1 MRRDTRLGAGLVAA
15 MSTAML
21 LTASDAIAG
30 RANDTVT
37 VAEVLPIGTIDIY
50 YANFPQAQFLS
61 DMIYDTLV
69 YYDNDTASVVPL
81 LAETWTEEGDSITF
95 TLRQGVT
102 WHDGEAFDA
111 DDVVY
116 TINWLI
122 DPETRFRNK
131 FEWSI
136 IDSVEKIDD
145 HTVRI
150 NTTGRRPYDMLQ
162 LTHTP
167 IYPQH
172 VHGELEDPTR
182 FGFQPVGTGPYL
194 VVEYDES
201 NNRLHTERFDEYV
214 GGPGKQATNIGNVVF
229 RSVPELGS
237 QIAGLMVGDFD
248 IVRNLPA
255 DQMES
260 MVATDQ
266 FEMELDEGF
275 GFSFM
280 WFDAAGLSG
289 NEPLTDARVREAL
302 SLAVD
307 RRALDQTLSGTL
319 NLELPEQVCWKGR
332 VQDCAYSVSAST
344 DYDPD
349 RARELL
355 AEAGYADGF
364 PLVINTYVG
373 RLAELSEAVAG
384 YFRAVG
390 VNATVEP
397 LIVPNWHRK
406 MSEGTVNMT
415 VAIYNLSGM
424 PDIYQVSRHFLAS
437 DDYFQDE
444 ELNDIA
450 RRMNLEMDREKRAEL
465 ATAFFDRIAENHYI
479 APLTSAPFTLT
490 HNSELEF
497 HTKSTNGYGFSITDV
512 RWKDDD

>member
-1 MRRDTRLGAGLVAA
+1 MTTRYKLKAIAVAA
-15 MSTAML
+15 MSAGL
-21 LTASDAIAG
+21 LASAGDATAG
-30 RANDTVT
+30 RADDTVT

-61 DMIYDTLV
+61 DMVYDTLV
-69 YYDNDTASVVPL
+69 YYDRDSGSVVPL
-81 LAETWTEEGDSITF
+81 LAESWTEEGDSITF

-122 DPETRFRNK
+122 DPETRYRNK

-136 IDSVEKIDD
+136 IESVEKVDD
-145 HTVRI
+145 HTVTI

-167 IYPQH
+167 IYPEH
-172 VHGELEDPTR
+172 VHGQLDDPTR
-182 FGFQPVGTGPYL
+182 FGFDPVGTGPYR

-201 NNRLHTERFDEYV
+201 SNRLHAERFEDYV
-214 GGPGKQATNIGNVVF
+214 GGPAKQSTNIGNVRF
-229 RSVPELGS
+229 RTVPELGS

-260 MVATDQ
+260 MIATDQ

-280 WFDAAGLSG
+280 WFDAAGRSG
-289 NEPLTDARVREAL
+289 SEALTDPRVREAL

-307 RRALDQTLSGTL
+307 RRALDLTLSGSL
-319 NLELPEQVCWKGR
+319 NLEIPEQVCWKGR
-332 VQDCAYSVSAST
+332 VQDCNYSVTAST

-373 RLAELSEAVAG
+373 RLAELSEAIAG

-406 MSEGTVNMT
+406 MTEGTVNMT

-424 PDIYQVSRHFLAS
+424 PDVYQISRHFLDA

-444 ELNDIA
+444 ELNELA
-450 RRMNLEMDREKRAEL
+450 RQMNLTMDRDERGEVA
-465 ATAFFDRIAENHYI
+465 AAFFDRLAENHYI

-490 HNSELEF
+490 HSSELEF

-512 RWKDDD
+512 RWKDED